1 MSHFEA
7 KAQADL
13 HLVILTEPIHR
24 HCPQRCRYRSVV
36 CLINLW
42 YLSTF
47 GSVICFYC

>member
-1 MSHFEA
+1 MSHCVA

-13 HLVILTEPIHR
+13 QLVILLPEPVHR

-36 CLINLW
+36 CLR

>member
-1 MSHFEA
+1 MSHFVA

-13 HLVILTEPIHR
+13 QLVILTEPIHC

-36 CLINLW
+36 CLR